1 MAGKK
6 TVINPPKE
14 PKPMCSVCGFRAAV
28 LSGRCQICTEERDR
42 IMVQVLSA
50 LIMHGVHHAEEQVVR
65 HAYKWADV
73 CMRIGRE

>member
-6 TVINPPKE
+6 CE
-14 PKPMCSVCGFRAAV
+14 VCAAV
-28 LSGRCQICTEERDR
+28 KGCPKCREERDR

-73 CMRIGRE
+73 CMRVGKE